1 MNLFAIDLGNKKIK
15 MKSNRAEYS
24 YPASY
29 LTTDFLSPDSFSAH
43 QHIHENQVYR
53 LGEGYGPGFVWGE
66 ALEIYNLPE
75 KMIDTYARSKRMKQK
90 KTQRILEF
98 ALGRLALDY
107 KGEYSEDAPL
117 VVHVMLGAPITDM
130 HKESGTLELLKN
142 HLIGQHYLQVNG
154 EDIWLEIPSEEY
166 ISIIPQ
172 YMGTLLNLAFD
183 EVLSPVEAYIEG
195 RLGIVDIGGGTI
207 LVNSANALNLSPGG
221 MEKFYGTQTLIKDI
235 SSSINST
242 KPFLIEKMLQDGSSS
257 KSYFYRT
264 NRSIK
269 GTRDVTENVKA
280 AIDRYTRFTVA
291 PLITENFPDIEDFDC
306 IVVTGGGSTL
316 LSKEALLDEIGEE
329 YFEALVFVEE
339 PERANVRGFYKGGLI
354 KWQEEI
360 LQDNQVVSQI
370 IQERWGTSPV
380 EFDSETGV
388 LSIYSGE
395 LSTESFPPS
404 IERSAVKEIHF
415 VEPVTFPTN
424 SMALFGTL
432 HYKSLEGAMENLTTL
447 KGMVNVSTRDV
458 SNMSF
463 MFNGCRK
470 LEVIDLSSFNT
481 SQVLNM
487 SNIFANC
494 QTLRTLDLTS
504 FDTSRVQNFD
514 SMFLGC
520 LQLEHLE
527 LQDFDMR
534 NAVSQVDMFEG
545 CVALQENPLESIYK

>member
-29 LTTDFLSPDSFSAH
+29 LTTDFLSPDSLSAH
-43 QHIHENQVYR
+43 QQIQENQIYR
-53 LGEGYGPGFVWGE
+53 LDEAPAPGFVWGE

-90 KTQRILEF
+90 KTQRLLEF
-98 ALGRLALDY
+98 TLGRLALDY
-107 KGEYSEDAPL
+107 TGEFSEDSPL

-142 HLIGQHYLQVNG
+142 LLIGQHHLQVNG

-183 EVLSPVEAYIEG
+183 EAFHPVETYIEG

-221 MEKFYGTQTLIKDI
+221 MERFYGTQTLIKDI

-242 KPFLIEKMLQDGSSS
+242 KPFLIEKMLQEGNCN
-257 KSYFYRT
+257 KGYFYKT

-269 GTRDVTENVKA
+269 GTKDVTETVKA

-316 LSKEALLDEIGEE
+316 LSKKALLDEIGEE

-360 LQDNQVVSQI
+360 SQENLDVSSILQAH
-370 IQERWGTSPV
+370 WGTSPV
-380 EFDSETGV
+380 AFDSETGV
-388 LSIYSGE
+388 LTVYAGA
-395 LSTESFPPS
+395 LSTESFPS
-404 IERSAVKEIHF
+404 NIERSSIKEIHF
-415 VEPVTFPTN
+415 VEPVTFPAN
-424 SMALFGTL
+424 STALFGAL
-432 HYKSLEGAMENLTTL
+432 YYQSFDGAMENLTAF
-447 KGMVNVSTRDV
+447 KGMDNISTQNV

-463 MFNGCRK
+463 MFNGCRN
-470 LEVIDLSSFNT
+470 LEILDVSAFDT
-481 SQVLNM
+481 SQVVDM

-494 QTLRTLDLTS
+494 QTLNTLDLSS
-504 FDTSRVQNFD
+504 FDTSKVQNFD

-520 LQLEHLE
+520 RHLEHLE
-527 LQDFDMR
+527 LQNLDMG
-534 NAVSQVDMFEG
+534 NAMSQADMFEG
-545 CVALQENPLESIYK
+545 CVALQEKPLNTAYN

>member
-29 LTTDFLSPDSFSAH
+29 LTTDFLSPDSLSAH
-43 QHIHENQVYR
+43 KHIHENQIYR

-90 KTQRILEF
+90 KTQRLLEF

-107 KGEYSEDAPL
+107 EGEYSEETPL

-130 HKESGTLELLKN
+130 HKESGTLELLKTL
-142 HLIGQHYLQVNG
+142 LIGQHHLQVNG
-154 EDIWLEIPSEEY
+154 QDIWLEIPSEEY

-172 YMGTLLNLAFD
+172 YMGTLFNLAFD
-183 EVLSPVEAYIEG
+183 EDLNPVETYIEG

-242 KPFLIEKMLQDGSSS
+242 KPFLIEKMLQEGSGS
-257 KSYFYRT
+257 KGYFYKT

-269 GTRDVTENVKA
+269 GTKDVTENVKA

-306 IVVTGGGSTL
+306 IVVTGGGSIL

-339 PERANVRGFYKGGLI
+339 PERANVRGFYKAGLI
-354 KWQEEI
+354 KWQEEAFQDSLEVSPI
-360 LQDNQVVSQI
+360 LQAH
-370 IQERWGTSPV
+370 WGTSPV
-380 EFDSETGV
+380 TFDSETGV
-388 LSIYSGE
+388 LTVYAGV
-395 LSTESFPPS
+395 LSTGNFPSS
-404 IERSAVKEIHF
+404 IERSSIKEIHF
-415 VEPVTFPTN
+415 VETVIFPAN
-424 SMALFGTL
+424 STALFGAL
-432 HYKSLEGAMENLTTL
+432 YYQSFDGAMENLTTL
-447 KGMVNVSTRDV
+447 KGMEHVSTQGV
-458 SNMSF
+458 TNMSF
-463 MFNGCRK
+463 MFNGCK
-470 LEVIDLSSFNT
+470 NLEVLDVSAFDT
-481 SQVLNM
+481 SQVLDM

-494 QTLRTLDLTS
+494 QTLKTLDLTS

-527 LQDFDMR
+527 LQGFDMG
-534 NAVSQVDMFEG
+534 NAVSQADMFEG
-545 CVALQENPLESIYK
+545 CVALQENPLASAYK

>member
-29 LTTDFLSPDSFSAH
+29 LTTDFLSTDSLAAH
-43 QHIHENQVYR
+43 QQIQENQIYR
-53 LGEGYGPGFVWGE
+53 LKEAPAPGFVWGE

-107 KGEYSEDAPL
+107 KGEYSEETPL
-117 VVHVMLGAPITDM
+117 VVHVMLGAPITGM
-130 HKESGTLELLKN
+130 HKESDTVTLLKSL
-142 HLIGQHYLQVNG
+142 LIGQHHLQVNG
-154 EDIWLEIPSEEY
+154 QDIWLEIPSEEY

-183 EVLSPVEAYIEG
+183 EALSPVETYIEG

-207 LVNSANALNLSPGG
+207 LVNSVNALNLSPGG
-221 MEKFYGTQTLIKDI
+221 MEKFYGIQTLIKDI
-235 SSSINST
+235 SISINST
-242 KPFLIEKMLQDGSSS
+242 KPFLIEKMLQEGSSS
-257 KSYFYRT
+257 KGYFYKT

-269 GTRDVTENVKA
+269 GTKDVTENVKA
-280 AIDRYTRFTVA
+280 AIDHYTRFTVA
-291 PLITENFPDIEDFDC
+291 PFITENFPDIEAFDC
-306 IVVTGGGSTL
+306 IIVTGGGSSL

-339 PERANVRGFYKGGLI
+339 PEHANVRGFYKGGLI
-354 KWQEEI
+354 KWQEES
-360 LQDNQVVSQI
+360 LQ
-370 IQERWGTSPV
+370 EHWGTSPV
-380 EFDSETGV
+380 TFDSETGV
-388 LSIYSGE
+388 LSVYAGV
-395 LSTESFPPS
+395 LSRDDFPSS
-404 IERSAVKEIHF
+404 IERSSIKEIHF
-415 VEPVTFPTN
+415 VEPVTFPAN
-424 SMALFGTL
+424 STALFGAL
-432 HYKSLEGAMENLTTL
+432 YYQSFDGAMEKLTAL
-447 KGMVNVSTRDV
+447 KGMEHVSTQGV
-458 SNMSF
+458 TNMSF
-463 MFNGCRK
+463 MFNGCK
-470 LEVIDLSSFNT
+470 NLEVLDVSAFDT
-481 SQVLNM
+481 SQVLDM

-494 QTLRTLDLTS
+494 QTLKTLDLTS

-527 LQDFDMR
+527 LQGFDMR
-534 NAVSQVDMFEG
+534 NAVSQADMFAG
-545 CVALQENPLESIYK
+545 CVALQENPLASVYK